1 MFTVLP
7 RDAVHSL
14 TRWAR

>member
-7 RDAVHSL
+7 N
-14 TRWAR
+14 